1 MTMARYKNER
11 LTSAAVRIG
20 TAVGRADRRARTM
33 VRKAESAQK
42 QLHEQ
47 LVELTKTADRLA
59 RDLRKARKRLQ
70 HALR

>member
-1 MTMARYKNER
+1 MARYKNER

-20 TAVGRADRRARTM
+20 TAVGRVDRRARTV
-33 VRKAESAQK
+33 VRRAEATQK

-59 RDLRKARKRLQ
+59 RDLRKAKKRLQ